1 MIVWGKRCEAPINM
15 LVEVEV
21 VGGENSPL
29 DLHRMFDLL
38 SDPIEV
44 MRVFATN
51 PMGEDLWCRVT
62 GWSSQGPC
70 AAMSALA
77 EDSGEGVVLLV
88 YGGNEGLRLQPAG
101 SSDAWEITNS
111 NQWGEACLMLA
122 NGTPV
127 E

>member
-1 MIVWGKRCEAPINM
+1 M
-15 LVEVEV
+15 LLEVEV
-21 VGGENSPL
+21 VSGANSPL

-38 SDPIEV
+38 TDPIEV
-44 MRVFATN
+44 VRVYATS

-70 AAMSALA
+70 PARSALA

-88 YGGNEGLRLQPAG
+88 YGGDEGLRLQPAG
-101 SSDAWEITNS
+101 SGEEWDLANAA
-111 NQWGEACLMLA
+111 QWGEACLMLA
-122 NGTPV
+122 EGTPV

>member
-1 MIVWGKRCEAPINM
+1 M

-21 VGGENSPL
+21 VSGGNSPM

-38 SDPIEV
+38 TEPTEV
-44 MRVFATN
+44 KRVYATN

-70 AAMSALA
+70 VAKSALA

-88 YGGNEGLRLQPAG
+88 YGGDEGLRLQPAECG
-101 SSDAWEITNS
+101 DDWELANGG
-111 NQWGEACLMLA
+111 QWGEACLMLA
-122 NGTPV
+122 EGTPV

>member
-1 MIVWGKRCEAPINM
+1 M

-38 SDPIEV
+38 TDPTEV
-44 MRVFATN
+44 IRVFATN
-51 PMGEDLWCRVT
+51 PIGEDLWCRVT
-62 GWSSQGPC
+62 GWSSEGPC
-70 AAMSALA
+70 IAMSALA

-88 YGGNEGLRLQPAG
+88 YGGDEGLRLQPAG
-101 SSDAWEITNS
+101 SSDDWDLANS
-111 NQWGEACLMLA
+111 VQWGEACLMLA
-122 NGTPV
+122 EGTPV

>member
-1 MIVWGKRCEAPINM
+1 M

-38 SDPIEV
+38 TDPIEV
-44 MRVFATN
+44 MRVYTTN
-51 PMGEDLWCRVT
+51 PVGEDLWCWVT
-62 GWSSQGPC
+62 GWSSQGEC
-70 AAMSALA
+70 TAMSALA

-88 YGGNEGLRLQPAG
+88 YGGNEGIRLQPAG
-101 SSDAWEITNS
+101 SADAWDLSNS
-111 NQWGEACLMLA
+111 TQWGEACLMLEK
-122 NGTPV
+122 GTPM

>member
-1 MIVWGKRCEAPINM
+1 M

-21 VGGENSPL
+21 VSGENSPM

-38 SDPIEV
+38 TDPIEV

-51 PMGEDLWCRVT
+51 PVGEDLWCQVT

-88 YGGNEGLRLQPAG
+88 YGGDEGLRLQPAG
-101 SSDAWEITNS
+101 SGDDWELTNS
-111 NQWGEACLMLA
+111 AQWGEACLMLA
-122 NGTPV
+122 KETPV

>member
-1 MIVWGKRCEAPINM
+1 M

-21 VGGENSPL
+21 VSGENSPL

-38 SDPIEV
+38 TDPIEV
-44 MRVFATN
+44 VRVYATN

-70 AAMSALA
+70 PAQSALA

-88 YGGNEGLRLQPAG
+88 YGGDQGLRLQPAG
-101 SSDAWEITNS
+101 SGEEWDLASAG
-111 NQWGEACLMLA
+111 QWGEACLMLA
-122 NGTPV
+122 KGTPV

>member
-1 MIVWGKRCEAPINM
+1 M

-38 SDPIEV
+38 TDPIEV
-44 MRVFATN
+44 MRVYTTN

-62 GWSSQGPC
+62 GWSSAGPC
-70 AAMSALA
+70 VAMSALA

-88 YGGNEGLRLQPAG
+88 YGGDEGLRLQPAG
-101 SSDAWEITNS
+101 SADDWDISNS
-111 NQWGEACLMLA
+111 AQWGEACLMLA

>member
-1 MIVWGKRCEAPINM
+1 M

-21 VGGENSPL
+21 VSGENSPL

-38 SDPIEV
+38 TDPMEV
-44 MRVFATN
+44 VRVYATN

-70 AAMSALA
+70 IANSALA

-88 YGGNEGLRLQPAG
+88 YGGDEGLRLQPAG
-101 SSDAWEITNS
+101 SADDWDLANS

-122 NGTPV
+122 KGTPV

>member
-1 MIVWGKRCEAPINM
+1 M

-122 NGTPV
+122 NATPV

>member
-1 MIVWGKRCEAPINM
+1 M

-21 VGGENSPL
+21 SGGENSPL

-38 SDPIEV
+38 TDPIEV
-44 MRVFATN
+44 MRVYATN
-51 PMGEDLWCRVT
+51 PVGEDLWCRVT
-62 GWSSQGPC
+62 GWSSLGPC
-70 AAMSALA
+70 VAMSALA

-101 SSDAWEITNS
+101 SGDDWELGNS
-111 NQWGEACLMLA
+111 AQWGEACLMLA
-122 NGTPV
+122 KGTPV

>member
-1 MIVWGKRCEAPINM
+1 M

-62 GWSSQGPC
+62 GWSFQGPC

>member
-1 MIVWGKRCEAPINM
+1 MNM

-21 VGGENSPL
+21 VSGENSPL

-38 SDPIEV
+38 TDPMEV
-44 MRVFATN
+44 VRVYATN

-70 AAMSALA
+70 IANSALA

-88 YGGNEGLRLQPAG
+88 YGGDEGLRLQPAG
-101 SSDAWEITNS
+101 SADDWDLANS

-122 NGTPV
+122 KGTPV

>member
-1 MIVWGKRCEAPINM
+1 M

-44 MRVFATN
+44 MRVFSTN

-62 GWSSQGPC
+62 GWSSEGPC
-70 AAMSALA
+70 VALSALA

-88 YGGNEGLRLQPAG
+88 YGGGEGLRLQPAG
-101 SSDAWEITNS
+101 SGDEWDLTNNS
-111 NQWGEACLMLA
+111 QWGEAVLMLA
-122 NGTPV
+122 KGTPV

>member
-1 MIVWGKRCEAPINM
+1 M

-38 SDPIEV
+38 NDPIEV
-44 MRVFATN
+44 MRVYATN
-51 PMGEDLWCRVT
+51 PKGEDLWCRVT
-62 GWSSQGPC
+62 GWSAEGPC

-88 YGGNEGLRLQPAG
+88 YGGNEGIRLQPAG
-101 SSDAWEITNS
+101 SGDAWEISNS
-111 NQWGEACLMLA
+111 GQWGEACLMLA
-122 NGTPV
+122 EGTPV

>member
-1 MIVWGKRCEAPINM
+1 M

-21 VGGENSPL
+21 VSGENSPL

-38 SDPIEV
+38 TDPIEV
-44 MRVFATN
+44 VRIFATN

-62 GWSSQGPC
+62 GWSSNGPC
-70 AAMSALA
+70 AAMSAQA
-77 EDSGEGVVLLV
+77 EDSGEGVVMLV
-88 YGGNEGLRLQPAG
+88 YGGDEGVRLQPAG
-101 SSDAWEITNS
+101 SGDDWDLANLS
-111 NQWGEACLMLA
+111 QWGEACLMLA

>member
-1 MIVWGKRCEAPINM
+1 M

-38 SDPIEV
+38 TEPIEV

-51 PMGEDLWCRVT
+51 PMGEDLWCHVT
-62 GWSSQGPC
+62 GWSSKGPC
-70 AAMSALA
+70 TALA
-77 EDSGEGVVLLV
+77 AYEEDSGEGVVLLV
-88 YGGNEGLRLQPAG
+88 YGGDEGLRLQPAG
-101 SSDAWEITNS
+101 PLQVWDLANRT
-111 NQWGEACLMLA
+111 QWGEACLMLA
-122 NGTPV
+122 EGTPV